1 MITDEVL
8 EIPRINPPQTA
19 DFDRSQRPVLD
30 AAAHGFLVDVQDFR
44 RFSDSAE
51 RVQLLHG
58 VSSLMPVLLR
68 SVLSTAGEVEI
79 VAVYGETAE
88 GLKVEPSIWG
98 T

>member
-44 RFSDSAE
+44 RFRDGAE
-51 RVQLLHG
+51 RLQLLHG
-58 VSSLMPVLLR
+58 VSSLIPVLVRFRHSRPRARRRLLLYMAKPLR
-68 SVLSTAGEVEI
+68 A
-79 VAVYGETAE
+79 
-88 GLKVEPSIWG
+88 
-98 T
+98 